1 MCLPI
6 EVWGLIFSFLHLNDV
21 IEAYAT
27 CKDFYR
33 ETRKNKFFT
42 KKFSDTK
49 RLYRNERIDD
59 YYYDSILFSSHQFS
73 TNMKFCCEKFIVRFF
88 RFASGITYFCL

>member
-21 IEAYAT
+21 IEVHAT
-27 CKDFYR
+27 CKGLYR
-33 ETRKNKFFT
+33 ETRKIKFFT

-59 YYYDSILFSSHQFS
+59 YYYD
-73 TNMKFCCEKFIVRFF
+73 
-88 RFASGITYFCL
+88 